1 MRQLQKTGNWMH
13 MAKIKTEHGSLKQTD
28 DTHRHIRQLLRVI
41 FEGEGNKLVFGK
53 LDDSYHKK

>member
-1 MRQLQKTGNWMH
+1 MH